1 MSRPATKWKCVLCN
15 NTIYWDKLFKY
26 LKNGVVY
33 YTCLREKSIKS
44 SKVSVKEI
52 QALLDALEEELN
64 SIVYYRQKISS
75 IENEEIK
82 KNLDQIEKDAEKNSG
97 ILTRLIEKFSDLS

>member
-15 NTIYWDKLFKY
+15 NTIYWDELFTF
-26 LKNGVVY
+26 LKNGVVH
-33 YTCLREKSIKS
+33 YTCLRAKSIKS
-44 SKVSVKEI
+44 SKISLKDM
-52 QALLDALEEELN
+52 QALLDALEEELK
-64 SIVYYRQKISS
+64 SIVYYKQKMSS

-82 KNLDQIEKDAEKNSG
+82 KNLDQTEKDAEKNSG